1 MVCLV
6 ARPDLD
12 SLKRH
17 GLEDLLSVEV
27 VEYFEWNWAIL
38 VDLESLVVPIYPLA
52 LEGGP
57 ESQIRD
63 YRIRDRDDW

>member
-1 MVCLV
+1 MCLV

-17 GLEDLLSVEV
+17 GLPVILS
-27 VEYFEWNWAIL
+27 VEYFEWLAVEIVIP
-38 VDLESLVVPIYPLA
+38 VDLEPIVVPIYPLV

-63 YRIRDRDDW
+63 YRIRNRDDW